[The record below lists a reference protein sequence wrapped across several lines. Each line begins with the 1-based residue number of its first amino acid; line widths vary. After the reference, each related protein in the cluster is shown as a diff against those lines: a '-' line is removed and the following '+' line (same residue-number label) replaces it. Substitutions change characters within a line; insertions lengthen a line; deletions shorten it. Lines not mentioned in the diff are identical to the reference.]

1 MPQLCRQGTPLGPT
15 GTISA
20 VMTVKKHIFP
30 RSHLPAS
37 ANPPGI
43 ALPER
48 LDGVDKFAC
57 GRIAVVGGSSGM
69 AGAAALSALAALRSG
84 AGLVELHVPDAVLGI
99 AASFSPCVMTRGHA
113 SASDGTFA
121 PSAVQPLLD
130 RSCVVDV
137 LACGPGLGRTAATIE
152 LVRQL
157 WTACRSPAV
166 FDADG
171 LWALAQLDHTTLAA
185 PAGPR
190 LLTPHG
196 GELLRFLPTGD
207 ASGSPAPQTGK
218 LRPARSELEEAAVSL
233 AVSARAIVVL
243 KGPASL
249 VTDGTHRWHNTSGN
263 PGMATAGSGDVLTG
277 VIAAL
282 CGRGLCLSDAARLGV
297 WVHGHA
303 GDVAA
308 SQLSQTSLIA
318 TDLIDHLPDGFLML
332 EQAAA
337 GGQPPAA
344 PSG

>member
-1 MPQLCRQGTPLGPT
+1 MPQLSRQGTPLRPI

-30 RSHLPAS
+30 SNRSLGSVHPPEISLPQRAV
-37 ANPPGI
+37 
-43 ALPER
+43 
-48 LDGVDKFAC
+48 GVDKFAC
-57 GRIAVVGGSSGM
+57 GRIVVVGGSSGM

-84 AGLVELHVPDAVLGI
+84 AGLVELHVPESVLGI

-121 PSAVQPLLD
+121 ASAVQSLLD
-130 RSCVVDV
+130 RSSSADV
-137 LACGPGLGRTAATIE
+137 LACGPGLGRTAATVE

-157 WTACRSPAV
+157 WVACPKPAV

-171 LWALAQLDHTTLAA
+171 LWALAQLERTTLAA

-196 GELLRFLPTGD
+196 GELMRFFPESQL
-207 ASGSPAPQTGK
+207 SGSGALLKGR
-218 LRPARSELEEAAVSL
+218 LRPARSELEDAAVIL
-233 AVSARAIVVL
+233 AKSARAVVVL
-243 KGPASL
+243 KGPQSL
-249 VTDGTHRWHNTSGN
+249 VTDGTHRWHNASGN

-277 VIAAL
+277 VVAAL
-282 CGRGLCLSDAARLGV
+282 CGSGLCLPDAARLGV

-308 SQLSQTSLIA
+308 SRLSQTSLIA
-318 TDLIDHLPDGFLML
+318 TDLVNHLPDGFRML
-332 EQAAA
+332 EQAAD

-344 PSG
+344 PSA